1 MTLPN
6 EMRQALADFIAQKV
20 LKQPNRIIQPDA
32 PLISS
37 GWIDSLSFVDL
48 AVFVEQT
55 FGVHLKN
62 SELNAATF
70 DTLDQLADLI
80 ARKQGP

>member
-6 EMRQALADFIAQKV
+6 EMRQALADFIAQKIV
-20 LKQPNRIIQPDA
+20 RQPNRVIPTDA